1 LAAAQASAERRQLV
15 LASASPRRLEL
26 LRQAGL
32 APDLVVA
39 AGLEEGAA
47 KSELPGALARRLA
60 EAKAEAVAKRH
71 AEAFVLGADTVVA
84 VGRRALPKPSDEA
97 EAKRCLELLSGRRH
111 RVLTAIAVV
120 TPEGARRS
128 RLVSTAVA
136 FKRLDKAE
144 IAWYLAT
151 EEWRGKAGGYAVQG
165 RASRFVRWL
174 AGSYSNVVGLPIF
187 ETVQLLGGLGFAVRR
202 PSGPASE
209 ESPPDD
215 R

>member
-1 LAAAQASAERRQLV
+1 M

-32 APDLVVA
+32 VPDLVVA
-39 AGLEEGAA
+39 AELEEGARRG
-47 KSELPGALARRLA
+47 ELPGALARRLA
-60 EAKAEAVAKRH
+60 EAKAEAIAKRQ

-84 VGRRALPKPSDEA
+84 VGRRILPKPTDEA

-120 TPEGARRS
+120 TPEGAQRS

-144 IAWYLAT
+144 IAWYLGT
-151 EEWRGKAGGYAVQG
+151 EEWRGKAGGYAIQG
-165 RASRFVRWL
+165 RASRFVSWL
-174 AGSYSNVVGLPIF
+174 AGSYSNVVGLPVF
-187 ETVQLLGGLGFAVRR
+187 ETVRLLDGLGYSVRCPCGSSR
-202 PSGPASE
+202 E
-209 ESPPDD
+209 RSPPDD